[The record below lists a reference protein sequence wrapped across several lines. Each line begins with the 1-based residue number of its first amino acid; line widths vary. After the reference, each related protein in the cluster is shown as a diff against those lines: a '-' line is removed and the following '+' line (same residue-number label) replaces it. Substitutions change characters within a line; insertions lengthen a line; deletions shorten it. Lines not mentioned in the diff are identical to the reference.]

1 MLELASERDERGSGV
16 DKKHA
21 CMEVAPSGELA
32 PLGERPT
39 REK

>member
-1 MLELASERDERGSGV
+1 MLELASERDERGSGA